1 MISFKSEVVKK
12 SPGAT
17 QISMPIQIVTE
28 ISTSLSQ
35 LSEEEQEV
43 TCKTVEICFS
53 DYDKVCIFLF
63 NSKLNLN
70 N

>member
-35 LSEEEQEV
+35 LSEEEVV

-63 NSKLNLN
+63 NSKLNHN

>member
-35 LSEEEQEV
+35 LSEEEV
-43 TCKTVEICFS
+43 TYKTVEICFS